1 MSSGLKCVAAAIRA
15 RKRVLSRAC
24 PRKSFRKRAHIGCF
38 APADLAI
45 AGEEMLLVA
54 ARKLAR
60 RNC

>member
-1 MSSGLKCVAAAIRA
+1 VAAAARA
-15 RKRVLSRAC
+15 RKRVTSRGC

-45 AGEEMLLVA
+45 AGEEMLVVA

-60 RNC
+60 RNY